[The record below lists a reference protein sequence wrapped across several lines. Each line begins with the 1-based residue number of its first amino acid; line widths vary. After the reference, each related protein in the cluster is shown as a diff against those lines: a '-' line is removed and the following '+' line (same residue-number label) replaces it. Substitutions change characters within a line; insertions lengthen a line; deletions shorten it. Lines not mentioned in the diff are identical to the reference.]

1 MAELTKEEF
10 NAGIERIAGGNS
22 APKIPDSV
30 MGKTIDDVKKFGA
43 EVAPLIVGFNRLA
56 TGATAAET
64 ALAGIGKIASFI
76 PGLSGFGSAIGE
88 AGTALLKNKSQ
99 MDEAGKMGLGGNNL
113 GLYNQQ
119 VAQLGVTTTE
129 YNQLMKTYGNN
140 INGLAGSAQRSSEA
154 FTKLGSDVRDSGT
167 GRQLQQL
174 GVSTEELA
182 QITALSV
189 MNGKKLAAQG
199 TEDYKKQSAAAQE
212 LAQQIAETSLI
223 TGMSRDAISKSIETE
238 TKKPG
243 VMLAMMQMDEQG
255 KKNFLQT
262 QAQLAPLGDSVKAF
276 ASEIVTG
283 GVRTKEGIATM
294 TALGPAGE
302 ELQRAIKLQQSL
314 SANASESEKLRAK
327 EAVDMATAKV
337 NERIASKEYAQIAN
351 TATGETANQMLKI
364 AGENKGVQTQMA
376 AVQEAGGNLEAAIKA
391 QRAEAQARIAGQKVD
406 ENGKPVTAKNE
417 KGEDVRVIDEGTR
430 LSRTLNDAN
439 ARAAIQAEGLARNM
453 KNANDALGKSPD
465 AINTFNQLLRLSGT
479 ATTGKEAEVQG
490 KEFFDKNLNTRKG
503 AEPAAPG
510 YKGTSQPIEDLAAR
524 PKTKLAEGGV
534 VEPQAGG
541 TDATIGEGG
550 KPEAVIPLDKLD
562 GMMKSKDSGG
572 INIAEISKT
581 ISTTLSSAQTPNEGK
596 KLETDKGPLEAV
608 LSDYQKTVLKYAATE
623 GEMKQVQIDNEKNII
638 RGSEAGILEN
648 KKRIAE
654 IEKDADGRELTRR
667 EQSRVERI
675 QAEIQGQQESLAMHK
690 EALAVYENIDALSNQ
705 TVVDNKKT
713 TADETMASLKEQE
726 AAGYAANKAASLARD
741 ALEEKAEAEGRSMT
755 EAEEAQYKLL
765 GVELN
770 ASSNKITSAQEAQKA
785 LERAESDRAFQA
797 KVQQQRDE
805 MAKESAI
812 QATEIAKVN
821 AEAQTDIQKD
831 ASSSEIA
838 IKESS
843 ASKASE
849 VMAKVTEG
857 FSSFAPSLGNLTK
870 ELESGGIR
878 TKESAIQMSLL
889 GPAGS
894 KYEEALKLMNSAVT
908 DDQKEKAKLQMQQAE
923 SAIAERTKSKEY
935 AQMVNMSSL
944 GAEGKVADKSGV
956 GDKKKQME
964 GMFANI
970 GGAGGI
976 LGDMFN
982 PKIID
987 TKLAEANKAKLAEV
1001 KKEEP
1006 KATTPAAKPAEK
1018 SAESKQTDKEIG
1030 IKDLNDQLK
1039 MLNMNM
1045 LKLISHSETI
1055 SGASEKTAKN
1065 SAKAT
1070 GNRYA

>member
-1 MAELTKEEF
+1 MNREAITK
-10 NAGIERIAGGNS
+10 
-22 APKIPDSV
+22 SV
-30 MGKTIDDVKKFGA
+30 
-43 EVAPLIVGFNRLA
+43 
-56 TGATAAET
+56 
-64 ALAGIGKIASFI
+64 
-76 PGLSGFGSAIGE
+76 
-88 AGTALLKNKSQ
+88 
-99 MDEAGKMGLGGNNL
+99 
-113 GLYNQQ
+113 
-119 VAQLGVTTTE
+119 
-129 YNQLMKTYGNN
+129 
-140 INGLAGSAQRSSEA
+140 
-154 FTKLGSDVRDSGT
+154 
-167 GRQLQQL
+167 
-174 GVSTEELA
+174 
-182 QITALSV
+182 
-189 MNGKKLAAQG
+189 
-199 TEDYKKQSAAAQE
+199 
-212 LAQQIAETSLI
+212 
-223 TGMSRDAISKSIETE
+223 DAE

-243 VMLAMMQMDEQG
+243 VMLAMMQMDQDQ
-255 KKNFLQT
+255 KNNFLKT
-262 QAQLAPLGDSVKAF
+262 QSQISSLGPSVQSL

-302 ELQRAIKLQQSL
+302 ELQRAVKMQQGL
-314 SANASESEKLRAK
+314 SKDASDADKLRAK

-351 TATGETANQMLKI
+351 TATGETASQMLKI

-376 AVQEAGGNLEAAIKA
+376 AVAEAGGDLAKA
-391 QRAEAQARIAGQKVD
+391 QKAQVAEAQARIKGDKVD
-406 ENGKPVTAKNE
+406 ENGKPVTV
-417 KGEDVRVIDEGTR
+417 KGPDGKETRVADEGTFIAR
-430 LSRTLNDAN
+430 SLNEANSRAI
-439 ARAAIQAEGLARNM
+439 IQANGLAINFE
-453 KNANDALGKSPD
+453 KVNNNASKFNTVLEGFVNLAGKE
-465 AINTFNQLLRLSGT
+465 
-479 ATTGKEAEVQG
+479 TTGKAAAKNQEGVMEQVMPKSEKSDADKKTKEEAAV
-490 KEFFDKNLNTRKG
+490 
-503 AEPAAPG
+503 
-510 YKGTSQPIEDLAAR
+510 R
-524 PKTKLAEGGV
+524 PKLAEGGI
-534 VEPQAGG
+534 VEPKAGG
-541 TDATIGEGG
+541 TDAIIGEGG
-550 KPEAVIPLDKLD
+550 KTEAVIPLDKLNS
-562 GMMKSKDSGG
+562 MLQPKDEGGKTEAVIPLDKLNDMLKLKEEGGG

-581 ISTTLSSAQTPNEGK
+581 ISTTLSSAQSPNEGK
-596 KLETDKGPLEAV
+596 KAEVDKSPLEAT
-608 LSDYQKTVLKYAATE
+608 LSDFQKTVLKYAYTE
-623 GEMKQVQIDNEKNII
+623 GEMKQGQLENEQNII
-638 RGSEAGILEN
+638 RGKQAAILEN
-648 KKRIAE
+648 VNRIAE
-654 IEKDADGRELTRR
+654 IEKAADGRELTRR
-667 EQSRVERI
+667 EQSRIEKLQVDI
-675 QAEIQGQQESLAMHK
+675 QSQAESIAKHQ
-690 EALAVYENIDALSNQ
+690 EALEVYENLDALTNQ
-705 TVVDNKKT
+705 TVVESKKSSSE
-713 TADETMASLKEQE
+713 ETMASLKEQE

-765 GVELN
+765 GIELN
-770 ASSNKITSAQEAQKA
+770 ASSNKITAAQEAQKA
-785 LERAESDRAFQA
+785 LERSESDKAFQA

-805 MAKESAI
+805 LAKESAI

-821 AEAQTDIQKD
+821 ADEQANIQEQGNTRSLENANETIKINGKIVDPSSPESQAVKAQMARQAQDILSAGLPQSSKIEEAKSFMARILGNVLPDTDKLQAQTQAAKD

-849 VMAKVTEG
+849 VMSKVTEG
-857 FSSFAPSLGNLTK
+857 FSNFAPSLGNLTK

-894 KYEEALKLMNSAVT
+894 KYEEALKAMNSAVT

-935 AQMVNMSSL
+935 AQMVSMSSL

-1006 KATTPAAKPAEK
+1006 KPAPVAAKPAETK
-1018 SAESKQTDKEIG
+1018 PAETKPANTEIG

-1045 LKLISHSETI
+1045 LKLIGHSETI

>member
-1 MAELTKEEF
+1 MADLSDEDIKK
-10 NAGIERIAGGNS
+10 IAAATSGGNS
-22 APKIPDSV
+22 APKASLDTS
-30 MGKTIDDVKKFGA
+30 GLGEKLKNLAG
-43 EVAPLIVGFNRLA
+43 EVSPLIVGFNRLT

-64 ALAGIGKIASFI
+64 ALQGLGKLTGLV
-76 PGLSGFGSAIGE
+76 PGLSGFGNAIGE
-88 AGTALLKNKSQ
+88 AGSALLKNKTQ
-99 MDEAGKMGLGGNNL
+99 MDDAGKMGLGGNNL

-129 YNQLMKTYGNN
+129 YNQLMKNYGNN
-140 INGLAGSAQRSSEA
+140 INGLAGSAQRSSEV

-174 GVSTEELA
+174 GVGAEELA
-182 QITALSV
+182 QITALSAI
-189 MNGKKLAAQG
+189 NGRKIDLSKA
-199 TEDYKKQSAAAQE
+199 EDYQKQKVAAQE

-223 TGMSRDAISKSIETE
+223 TGMNREAITKSVEAE

-243 VMLAMMQMDEQG
+243 VMLAMMQMDQDQ
-255 KKNFLQT
+255 KNNFLKT
-262 QAQLAPLGDSVKAF
+262 QSQLASLGPSVQSL

-302 ELQRAIKLQQSL
+302 ELQRAVKQQQSL
-314 SANASESEKLRAK
+314 SATASEEEKKRAK
-327 EAVDMATAKV
+327 EAVELATAKV

-351 TATGETANQMLKI
+351 TATGDTARQMLRI
-364 AGENKGVQTQMA
+364 AEENKGVQTQMA
-376 AVQEAGGNLEAAIKA
+376 AVAEAGGDLSKATKA
-391 QRAEAQARIAGQKVD
+391 QRDEAQARIAGQKVD
-406 ENGKPVTAKNE
+406 ETGKPVTVKNE

-439 ARAAIQAEGLARNM
+439 ARAAIQAEGLARNF
-453 KNANDALGKSPD
+453 KLANDELGKSPD
-465 AINTFNQLLRLSGT
+465 AIKTFNTLLRGAGT
-479 ATTGKEAEVQG
+479 ATSGEQAQKQQKEL
-490 KEFFDKNLNTRKG
+490 FDQVNTRKG
-503 AEPAAPG
+503 AETATPPNYDPSKAMPVVGKPPA
-510 YKGTSQPIEDLAAR
+510 
-524 PKTKLAEGGV
+524 KLAEGGI

-541 TDATIGEGG
+541 TPAIIGEGG
-550 KPEAVIPLDKLD
+550 KSEAVIPLDKLD

-581 ISTTLSSAQTPNEGK
+581 ISTTLSSAQSPNEGK
-596 KLETDKGPLEAV
+596 KIEADKGPLEAV

-638 RGSEAGILEN
+638 RGSEAVILEN

-667 EQSRVERI
+667 EQNRI
-675 QAEIQGQQESLAMHK
+675 EKIQSEIQGQQESIAMRK

-705 TVVDNKKT
+705 NIVEAKKT
-713 TADETMASLKEQE
+713 ASEETMASLKEQE
-726 AAGYAANKAASLARD
+726 AAGYAANRAAALARD
-741 ALEEKAEAEGRSMT
+741 ALEDKAEAEGRSMT

-770 ASSNKITSAQEAQKA
+770 ASSNKITAAQEAQKA
-785 LERAESDRAFQA
+785 LERSEQEKAFQM

-805 MAKESAI
+805 LATESAV
-812 QATEIAKVN
+812 QATEIAKIN
-821 AEAQTDIQKD
+821 AVEQANIQEAGNSRSLENATETIRINGKIVDPNSSEAQAVKAQI
-831 ASSSEIA
+831 
-838 IKESS
+838 
-843 ASKASE
+843 SKTFE
-849 VMAKVTEG
+849 NIIPDPG
-857 FSSFAPSLGNLTK
+857 
-870 ELESGGIR
+870 
-878 TKESAIQMSLL
+878 
-889 GPAGS
+889 
-894 KYEEALKLMNSAVT
+894 
-908 DDQKEKAKLQMQQAE
+908 KLQ
-923 SAIAERTKSKEY
+923 
-935 AQMVNMSSL
+935 AQMKEASY
-944 GAEGKVADKSGV
+944 GARIVKPTNTPKPEEIKS
-956 GDKKKQME
+956 QME
-964 GMFANI
+964 GMFSKI
-970 GGAGGI
+970 GGGGGI

-1006 KATTPAAKPAEK
+1006 KPPTPAAKPVEK
-1018 SAESKQTDKEIG
+1018 PAESKPANAEIG

>member
-1 MAELTKEEF
+1 MADISKEDLAE
-10 NAGIERIAGGNS
+10 AIAKAINSNNS
-22 APKIPDSV
+22 APKSSTDLNIASLQA
-30 MGKTIDDVKKFGA
+30 KFGA
-43 EVAPLIVGFNRLA
+43 LAEDVSPLIIGFNRLT

-64 ALAGIGKIASFI
+64 ALQAIGKASSLI
-76 PGLSGFGSAIGE
+76 PGLSGFGNAIGE
-88 AGTALLKNKSQ
+88 AGLALLKNKSQ

-129 YNQLMKTYGNN
+129 YNQLMKNYGNN
-140 INGLAGSAQRSSEA
+140 IGGLAGSAQRSSEA

-212 LAQQIAETSLI
+212 LAQQIAETSLV
-223 TGMSRDAISKSIETE
+223 TGMSRDAITKSIETE

-255 KKNFLQT
+255 KKNFTQT

-302 ELQRAIKLQQSL
+302 ELQRAVKLQQGI
-314 SANASESEKLRAK
+314 SATASESEKLRAK

-351 TATGETANQMLKI
+351 TATGETASAMLKI

-406 ENGKPVTAKNE
+406 ETGKPVTAKNE

-439 ARAAIQAEGLARNM
+439 ARGIIQAEGLARNF
-453 KNANDALGKSPD
+453 KLANDEIGKSPD
-465 AINTFNQLLRLSGT
+465 AIKLFNTLLRGVGT
-479 ATTGKEAEVQG
+479 ATTGKQAQDDG
-490 KEFFDKNLNTRKG
+490 KENIDKYLNTRKN
-503 AEPAAPG
+503 AEPKARG
-510 YKGTSQPIEDLAAR
+510 YKGVSEPIVDLLDA
-524 PKTKLAEGGV
+524 PKKADGGIV
-534 VEPQAGG
+534 PG
-541 TDATIGEGG
+541 TDTGTTVTVGEKGA
-550 KPEAVIPLDKLD
+550 PEAIVPLDALR
-562 GMMKSKDSGG
+562 GMMASKEVGG

-581 ISTTLSSAQTPNEGK
+581 ISTTLSSASSLNEGPK
-596 KLETDKGPLEAV
+596 VVQNDESKAASKELANVKAQYAAEREV
-608 LSDYQKTVLKYAATE
+608 LLQKTKAELGPDAGPRQVRNAMRDSDDGKAIEEKFKALKAPLY
-623 GEMKQVQIDNEKNII
+623 KQIED
-638 RGSEAGILEN
+638 GISWETA
-648 KKRIAE
+648 KKS
-654 IEKDADGRELTRR
+654 
-667 EQSRVERI
+667 Q
-675 QAEIQGQQESLAMHK
+675 QAE
-690 EALAVYENIDALSNQ
+690 
-705 TVVDNKKT
+705 
-713 TADETMASLKEQE
+713 ETIASLKEQE
-726 AAGYAANKAASLARD
+726 NTGYAANRAAALARD
-741 ALEEKAEAEGRSMT
+741 ALEEKAELESRAMT
-755 EAEEAQYKLL
+755 QSEEAQYKLL
-765 GVELN
+765 GIELN
-770 ASSNKITSAQEAQKA
+770 ASSDKITA
-785 LERAESDRAFQA
+785 
-797 KVQQQRDE
+797 
-805 MAKESAI
+805 
-812 QATEIAKVN
+812 
-821 AEAQTDIQKD
+821 AQTAQTALN
-831 ASSSEIA
+831 ASQQAEVV
-838 IKESS
+838 IKESF
-843 ASKASE
+843 ASKTSE

-857 FSSFAPSLGNLTK
+857 FGIFAPSISSLTK
-870 ELESGGIR
+870 ELEAGGIR
-878 TKESAIQMSLL
+878 TKESAMQMSLL

-894 KYEEALKLMNSAVT
+894 QFEQALKTMNLAVT

-923 SAIAERTKSKEY
+923 SAIADRLNSKEF
-935 AQMVNMSSL
+935 AQMVNTAPINA
-944 GAEGKVADKSGV
+944 GGTVGKPDEIKS
-956 GDKKKQME
+956 QME
-964 GMFANI
+964 GMFSKIGGAVGKPEEI
-970 GGAGGI
+970 KSQMEGMFSKLGGAGGM

-1006 KATTPAAKPAEK
+1006 KPAAPAPKPAETK
-1018 SAESKQTDKEIG
+1018 PAETKPANTEIG

-1045 LKLISHSETI
+1045 LKLIDHSETI
-1055 SGASEKTAKN
+1055 SGSSTKTAKN